1 MLFFPFTD
9 GADLY
14 RYVRFFFFLLQMGQ
28 TPIDMS
34 DNDTITRLLN
44 KFKVSFH
51 FLYWVQN
58 LIHHIEQ
65 VLVIVELVI
74 CR

>member
-1 MLFFPFTD
+1 MNI
-9 GADLY
+9 LY
-14 RYVRFFFFLLQMGQ
+14 NILQMGQ